1 MSLLI
6 ILVALLPGFAWLFFY
21 LQEDLHPEPKGLLA
35 TAFMS
40 GAAFS
45 FLALA
50 VQLILKRTGYIPEM
64 IRPDAVAAFLPYG
77 VIGAIFAFS
86 FVEEIFKFAA
96 AYLTVHNKPDFDE
109 PVDAMIYAVV
119 AALGFATVE
128 NLGAIAPAPGQPAM
142 LGLALETVSMRFMGA
157 TLLHTLAASLVGY
170 YWALSIRGFG
180 RNAWLWFGILLAT
193 LLHGTFNYLII
204 NYGSLVYG
212 LIFIAVA
219 GLFVLLDFEKL
230 KNKPV

>member
-1 MSLLI
+1 MGLLI

-77 VIGAIFAFS
+77 VIG
-86 FVEEIFKFAA
+86 EIFKFAA

-128 NLGAIAPAPGQPAM
+128 NLGAIAPAPGQPAL

-170 YWALSIRGFG
+170 YW
-180 RNAWLWFGILLAT
+180 
-193 LLHGTFNYLII
+193 
-204 NYGSLVYG
+204 
-212 LIFIAVA
+212 
-219 GLFVLLDFEKL
+219 
-230 KNKPV
+230 